1 MQINEAGAQL
11 INHAAYGREDLI
23 ATAVRNIMEGNQ
35 QAAEEGD
42 SEAGWP
48 LSPFYFSSPG
58 FASPAPHSHSA
69 LDETESA
76 SVVASDLKA
85 GPKVSD
91 GKALDIDE
99 LEMDRVETRQSGN
112 HEVALPIG
120 MDEEMY
126 FDLDGIMADSV
137 SMGSWMQD
145 ADENAR
151 EAGGEDPSG

>member
-11 INHAAYGREDLI
+11 INHAAYGREELI

-35 QAAEEGD
+35 LAAEEGD
-42 SEAGWP
+42 FEDGWP

-58 FASPAPHSHSA
+58 LASPAPHSHSA
-69 LDETESA
+69 LDERESA

-99 LEMDRVETRQSGN
+99 LEMERVDTRQSEN
-112 HEVALPIG
+112 HEVAPPID
-120 MDEEMY
+120 MDDEMY

-137 SMGSWMQD
+137 SMGSWM
-145 ADENAR
+145 NAR
-151 EAGGEDPSG
+151 EAWREDPSG

>member
-11 INHAAYGREDLI
+11 INHAAYGREELI
-23 ATAVRNIMEGNQ
+23 ATAVRNILEGNQ
-35 QAAEEGD
+35 LAAEEGD

-58 FASPAPHSHSA
+58 FASPAHSHSA
-69 LDETESA
+69 LDKTESA
-76 SVVASDLKA
+76 SVVASDLMA
-85 GPKVSD
+85 GPKLSEE
-91 GKALDIDE
+91 KALDIDE
-99 LEMDRVETRQSGN
+99 LEMGRVETRQSGN
-112 HEVALPIG
+112 HEVALPID
-120 MDEEMY
+120 MDDEIY